1 MNDGTVSLQIKGQE
15 LLLHPERA
23 VVWSGLKTV
32 IVADTHFGK
41 SSYFARHGIGVP
53 SGTDEADRA
62 RLNRLV
68 RDYAAERLIILG
80 DFLHAP
86 INADSREVFE
96 LTAWAREL
104 APTHIVVVAGNHD
117 RDRGPPQQW
126 SSSISWR
133 EGAWLQ
139 GPFCFVH
146 DADRH
151 QIEADHL
158 FTLSGHIHPVMRLQD
173 LRKASLRVPVF
184 WQRST
189 GLVLPSFGQFTGGF
203 AVQSGVADHLFAV
216 GPTAVVRIK

>member
-1 MNDGTVSLQIKGQE
+1 MTDGTVSLGIKGQE
-15 LLLHPERA
+15 LLLHPECA
-23 VVWSGLKTV
+23 VVWLRLKTV

-41 SSYFARHGIGVP
+41 SSYFARHGIAVP

-68 RDYAAERLIILG
+68 RDYGAERLIILG

-86 INADSREVFE
+86 IHANSREAVE

-104 APTHIVVVAGNHD
+104 APTQIVVVAGNHD
-117 RDRGPPQQW
+117 RGPPQHW

-139 GPFCFVH
+139 EPFCFVH
-146 DADRH
+146 DADRY
-151 QIEADHL
+151 QIGTDQT

-173 LRKASLRVPVF
+173 IRKARLRVPVF
-184 WQRST
+184 WQRAT
-189 GLVLPSFGQFTGGF
+189 GLVLPSFGGFTGGF
-203 AVQSGVADHLFAV
+203 AVQAGVTDHLFAV
-216 GPTAVVRIK
+216 GATAVVRIK